1 MDKQS
6 FIIGVKASIAEILER
21 STNKWV
27 SVLEPGASFG
37 AILAKNGIS
46 PKITPPL
53 FDVLTANGL
62 VERLGDKSAIRYRYQ
77 PHNSTTPDLDKLAEK
92 VFAANQAYNRQKSVS
107 GKQKRV
113 TPPREVNQNGRAARF
128 KGDLLPHIGDSRYVL
143 MDCDTDEG
151 IKISIVEVKIVA
163 ARREMA
169 TGHYWFEA
177 VYRSTEDGET
187 RCLEDLRISDLYVS
201 AEAVAQ
207 RLIARQIKF
216 RGPLFPTIKPETVK
230 QNGR

>member
-1 MDKQS
+1 MIS
-6 FIIGVKASIAEILER
+6 RRFA
-21 STNKWV
+21 T
-27 SVLEPGASFG
+27 
-37 AILAKNGIS
+37 AIN
-46 PKITPPL
+46 
-53 FDVLTANGL
+53 
-62 VERLGDKSAIRYRYQ
+62 

-92 VFAANQAYNRQKSVS
+92 VFDANQAYNRQKSVS

-113 TPPREVNQNGRAARF
+113 TPPREVNQNGRPARF
-128 KGDLLPHIGDSRYVL
+128 KGDLLPQIGDSRYVL

-177 VYRSTEDGET
+177 VYRSKEDGET
-187 RCLEDLRISDLYVS
+187 GCLDGLKISDLYVS

>member
-1 MDKQS
+1 
-6 FIIGVKASIAEILER
+6 
-21 STNKWV
+21 
-27 SVLEPGASFG
+27 
-37 AILAKNGIS
+37 
-46 PKITPPL
+46 
-53 FDVLTANGL
+53 
-62 VERLGDKSAIRYRYQ
+62 
-77 PHNSTTPDLDKLAEK
+77 
-92 VFAANQAYNRQKSVS
+92 
-107 GKQKRV
+107 
-113 TPPREVNQNGRAARF
+113 
-128 KGDLLPHIGDSRYVL
+128 